1 MRGNVVDLAVGI
13 IIGGAFGKIVSS
25 MVDDI
30 IMPPVGKLL
39 SGVDFKDLFIAL
51 DGKTYANVKAAKEA
65 GAPYMAYG
73 LFLNNLITFVIVAL
87 CVFFLVKAMNTL
99 RKRLENEPP
108 PAPPVPAA
116 PPAPTTQEKLL
127 SEIRDLLKSR

>member
-25 MVDDI
+25 MVEDI

-51 DGKTYANVKAAKEA
+51 DGKTYANLKAAKEA
-65 GAPYMAYG
+65 SAPYMAYG
-73 LFLNNLITFVIVAL
+73 QFFNNVIQFVIVAF
-87 CVFFLVKAMNTL
+87 CVFMIIKAMNTVK
-99 RKRLENEPP
+99 KRVENQ
-108 PAPPVPAA
+108 PAPAA
-116 PPAPTTQEKLL
+116 PPAPPAPTAQEKLL
-127 SEIRDLLKSR
+127 VEIRDLLKSR